1 MTAFPSMLMPQE
13 TLQGWPHVANP
24 TALQTLGLLIGLPLL
39 VVIAA
44 FVIAKI
50 GNTVKASRG
59 TTNTDTDPVWVGG
72 PTRPDIE
79 GPRHDQ
85 AVLEGQRIAELPEGA
100 VELPAEQAQGGE
112 AAPARG
118 APTAEGGHDVGGAGA
133 RW

>member
-1 MTAFPSMLMPQE
+1 
-13 TLQGWPHVANP
+13 
-24 TALQTLGLLIGLPLL
+24 LQTLGLLVGLPLV

-85 AVLEGQRIAELPEGA
+85 AALDGQRIADLPVGE
-100 VELPAEQAQGGE
+100 VELPADGSPGDRSQGEGAQGGE
-112 AAPARG
+112 VQSTGAAQGG
-118 APTAEGGHDVGGAGA
+118 AHAAGGATSAESGRDVGGAGA